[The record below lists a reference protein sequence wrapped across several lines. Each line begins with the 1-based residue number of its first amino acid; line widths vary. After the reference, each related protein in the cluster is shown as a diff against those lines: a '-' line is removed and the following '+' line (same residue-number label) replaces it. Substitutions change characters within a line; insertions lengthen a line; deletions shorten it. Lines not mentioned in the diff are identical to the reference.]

1 MTIHSNTD
9 HGIKAENSGL
19 PRTTKNEDLNRDTV
33 GLRPK
38 SRKSVKKPSAGDNNK
53 AAAAGRTGE
62 KSETST
68 EPPESMEYMGAT
80 EESDPQATGPREKE

>member
-19 PRTTKNEDLNRDTV
+19 SRTTKNEDLNRDTV

-38 SRKSVKKPSAGDNNK
+38 SRKSVKKTSAGNNQ
-53 AAAAGRTGE
+53 AAAAGRAG
-62 KSETST
+62 ETSGT
-68 EPPESMEYMGAT
+68 SKAPPESMEYMGAT